1 MTLQR
6 DDGQPQPEVA
16 ALLSAVGQLLIALSG
31 SQPPG
36 NEPPPNQP
44 TPDAPASPP
53 PPGEA
58 MEVIERV
65 LGDARARAQQ
75 LIDESLAEA
84 RARLE
89 ALAASGA
96 PPVEPAA
103 DGGELGAK
111 LRSIEELLGEIDALQ
126 REQDGEPAEPAE
138 ALAGEPSEVGDG
150 ADLDPAGPAAPE
162 EPEPAPPLDEP
173 PAAAGEPA
181 EEPPGEHDAGPDRL
195 EAVTWREGESEAD
208 VVFQPEDGSVLLRVT
223 PVEGFQGLLRVQGVL
238 GQLPDVRQA
247 FVEGYAEGEAQ
258 LRLTFDS
265 PVAVGRLS
273 EALAERLGVP
283 VEAADVSEA
292 ERSMRFELR

>member
-31 SQPPG
+31 NQPPG
-36 NEPPPNQP
+36 NQPPPNQP

-53 PPGEA
+53 PPAEA
-58 MEVIERV
+58 MEEIEQV

-89 ALAASGA
+89 ALAASEA
-96 PPVEPAA
+96 PPGEPAA

-111 LRSIEELLGEIDALQ
+111 LRSLEELLGEIDALQ
-126 REQDGEPAEPAE
+126 REQDAEPAE
-138 ALAGEPSEVGDG
+138 ALAGEPPEAADG
-150 ADLDPAGPAAPE
+150 ADQEPPAPAAPE
-162 EPEPAPPLDEP
+162 EPEPSLDGTA
-173 PAAAGEPA
+173 AAAGEPPDA
-181 EEPPGEHDAGPDRL
+181 PGGEDDASPDRL
-195 EAVTWREGESEAD
+195 EAVTWREGESGAD
-208 VVFQPEDGSVLLRVT
+208 IVFQPEDGSVLLRVT

-258 LRLTFDS
+258 LRLTFGS